1 MKRIFIDTNIII
13 DILIS
18 RDGYR
23 DALRLIMLSKE
34 MKLSL
39 HVSTLTM
46 ANVAYILRKSFVGEI
61 LYDKLQ
67 TISSRFIVDSLSSES
82 FQYALDLRAKDFEDA
97 LQYFC
102 AKENKCDVIITRNA
116 KDFSFS
122 DIPVMKASSFLS
134 VINVGQG
141 D

>member
-1 MKRIFIDTNIII
+1 MKRIYIDTNIII

-18 RDGYR
+18 RDGYI
-23 DALRLIMLSKE
+23 DALRLIGLAKE
-34 MKLSL
+34 MELSL

-46 ANVAYILRKSFVGEI
+46 ANVAYILRKSFVGES

-67 TISSRFIVDSLSSES
+67 TISSKFAIDSLSSEN
-82 FQYALDLRAKDFEDA
+82 FKDALDLRAKDFEDA

-102 AKENKCDVIITRNA
+102 AKENSCEVIITRNA

-122 DIPVMKASSFLS
+122 DIPVMNASSFLS
-134 VINVGQG
+134 VINA
-141 D
+141 